1 MSIIDNI
8 LDFSKL
14 EAGKL
19 GLNDVAFSPRDVLAD
34 VAHFLK
40 PLAAE
45 KALNFT
51 TEVSDSVPDTLFGDA
66 AKLKQLLLN
75 LTDNAIKFTQ
85 AGQVAV
91 LVGKIDTPDNDGRL
105 LIQISDTGIGMSKD
119 TVDNLFS
126 AFHQADVSA
135 TRRFGG
141 TGLGLAVTAQL
152 VQLMGGKIQ
161 VDSEPGCGTRVS
173 VELPF
178 TIKTAVNG
186 AAADVSTG
194 LDAEAPVFDTEV
206 LLRSLANDESL
217 ARELALAMRTEF
229 PEQLDRLEQSIADND
244 VAATDRILHT
254 MKGLVAQTGGVRLAA
269 QLTALYAEQRNNQ
282 PVGTLAV
289 AALRS
294 EWDKLDKELARY
306 SA

>member
-1 MSIIDNI
+1 
-8 LDFSKL
+8 
-14 EAGKL
+14 
-19 GLNDVAFSPRDVLAD
+19 
-34 VAHFLK
+34 
-40 PLAAE
+40 
-45 KALNFT
+45 
-51 TEVSDSVPDTLFGDA
+51 
-66 AKLKQLLLN
+66 
-75 LTDNAIKFTQ
+75 
-85 AGQVAV
+85 
-91 LVGKIDTPDNDGRL
+91 
-105 LIQISDTGIGMSKD
+105 MSKD
-119 TVDNLFS
+119 TVDNHFS

-152 VQLMGGKIQ
+152 VQLMGGKMG
-161 VDSEPGCGTRVS
+161 VDSEPDRGTRIS

-178 TIKTAVNG
+178 TIK
-186 AAADVSTG
+186 AAASTATK
-194 LDAEAPVFDTEV
+194 LEAEAPVFDAEV

-254 MKGLVAQTGGVRLAA
+254 MKGLVAQAGGVRLAA

-289 AALRS
+289 TALRS
-294 EWDKLDKELARY
+294 EWAKLDRELAGY
-306 SA
+306 VG